1 MLHAHPFFFQRSA
14 SPLRVLFITPYVPSQ
29 IRVRPYQLLR
39 GLAERGHVVTLICPA
54 GRNDADALAALRP
67 YCARIVS
74 APLSRAAVLANCL
87 RALPSHLPFQAAY
100 CRTPAL
106 LDLVRRTAAAGSY
119 DVMHVEHLRGA
130 ELGLAAMAG
139 APPMVFDAVD
149 CISLLFERALRRSPS
164 LVARA
169 MALLDLQ
176 RTRRYEAGYG
186 AHFPT
191 TLVTS
196 PEDRWALETLRDGYG
211 GARAGAITVLAN
223 GVDLAYFAPQDRPRA
238 SATLVFTGKMSY
250 HANQAAALFLAQQ
263 IMPLVWRAR
272 PDVRLQLVGAGSP
285 PALLALAADQRIE
298 VTGWV
303 ADLRPYLAQAT
314 LAVCA
319 LRYGVGI
326 QNKVLEAMAMGA
338 PLVASRQA
346 AVALDALDGHELI
359 LAERP
364 DEFARTILALLD
376 DPARRAA
383 LGARGRRYV
392 ERQHD
397 WGRAI
402 ATLEDVYAATLHVQR
417 ER

>member
-1 MLHAHPFFFQRSA
+1 M
-14 SPLRVLFITPYVPSQ
+14 RVLFITPYVPSQ

-39 GLAERGHVVTLICPA
+39 GLAERGHAVTLLCPA
-54 GRNDADALAALRP
+54 GSNDADALAALRP
-67 YCARIVS
+67 YCERIVS

-87 RALPSHLPFQAAY
+87 RALPSALPFQAAY

-106 LDLVRRTAAAGSY
+106 LELVRRTAAAGGY
-119 DVMHVEHLRGA
+119 DVIHVEHLRGA
-130 ELGLAAMAG
+130 ELGLAAMVAD

-164 LVARA
+164 LAARA

-176 RTRRYEAGYG
+176 RTRRYEASYG

-196 PEDRWALETLRDGYG
+196 PEDRWALETLRDGGG
-211 GARAGAITVLAN
+211 GARTGAITVLAN

-263 IMPLVWRAR
+263 IMPLVWRER
-272 PDVRLQLVGAGSP
+272 PDVRLQLVGAGP
-285 PALLALAADQRIE
+285 PPSLLALAADTRIE

-364 DEFARTILALLD
+364 DEFARAILALLD

-383 LGARGRRYV
+383 LGTRGRQYV

-397 WGRAI
+397 WARAI
-402 ATLEDVYAATLHVQR
+402 ATLEDAYAAALHVQR
-417 ER
+417 GR